1 LAEYEI
7 KGAIS
12 WQIVADRGIISAS
25 RIERVD
31 LTVPNLN
38 VDIHYFEPYRD
49 RRAEEAV
56 TTPVGARNRSQ
67 MLGLG
72 KMRTRE
78 IAPFLARQLGVFLL
92 VGIVM
97 CGAATS
103 LAQNGTTPGPSTPG
117 QSIPGTGGVSTFAG
131 SVPAKLVPGVMPLS
145 LRDAI
150 DRGLK
155 QNLGL
160 LLSHSDIRTAEGQR
174 WEQLSALLP
183 HVTAAPYLAES
194 KINIAELG
202 FTGLAGTLHL
212 SPSIG
217 PFSYFDARANV
228 TQSLFD
234 WKSIN
239 ATRAASQNLKSV
251 SYTFKDARDLVVLA
265 VGYTY
270 LQAIA
275 DEARVETAEAQVNTA
290 QTVYD
295 QAKDQVSAGT
305 SPDIDG
311 LRAKVELQ
319 TRQQQLIQAKNNFA
333 IQKLTVAR
341 VIGLAPGQEFEFT
354 DKSLYEPFEGITVDE
369 ALKRAYASRSD
380 YQAAMADLR
389 AAESARKAA
398 FAGYFPS
405 LSFDADYGTG
415 AAHPSTATQ
424 VYDVKGTL
432 SIPIFLGGSVR
443 GDVLQADA
451 RVEQS
456 RERLDNLR
464 AQIDSDVRA
473 ALLNLQS
480 ASDQVNV
487 ARSNID
493 LSEQTLTQSRD
504 RFSAGVTDTV
514 EVVQSEE
521 AVASAHE
528 QYISSLYSYN
538 YAKISLVR
546 ALGTAEEGVKEY
558 FKGK

>member
-1 LAEYEI
+1 M
-7 KGAIS
+7 
-12 WQIVADRGIISAS
+12 R
-25 RIERVD
+25 
-31 LTVPNLN
+31 
-38 VDIHYFEPYRD
+38 
-49 RRAEEAV
+49 
-56 TTPVGARNRSQ
+56 
-67 MLGLG
+67 LGHKLL
-72 KMRTRE
+72 R
-78 IAPFLARQLGVFLL
+78 VFLSAGVL
-92 VGIVM
+92 F
-97 CGAATS
+97 CGAGTG
-103 LAQNGTTPGPSTPG
+103 LAQTATMAGPSTPG
-117 QSIPGTGGVSTFAG
+117 EAIPGTGGISKFAG
-131 SVPAKLVPGVMPLS
+131 SVPAKLVPGVLPLS

-160 LLSHSDIRTAEGQR
+160 LLSHEDIRSARGER

-183 HVTAAPYLAES
+183 HLTGAPYVAES
-194 KINIAELG
+194 KINIDEAG
-202 FTGLAGTLHL
+202 FAGIAGLFHI
-212 SPSIG
+212 SPSVG

-228 TQSLFD
+228 TQTLFD
-234 WKSIN
+234 WKSIS
-239 ATRAASQNLKSV
+239 ATRAATQSLKSAD
-251 SYTFKDARDLVVLA
+251 YTFKDARDLVVLA

-275 DEARVETAEAQVNTA
+275 DEARIETANAQVKTA
-290 QTVYD
+290 QAIYD
-295 QAKDQVSAGT
+295 QATDQVNAGT
-305 SPDIDG
+305 SPDIDA

-319 TRQQQLIQAKNNFA
+319 TRQQQLIQARNNFA

-354 DKSLYEPFEGITVDE
+354 DKSPYEPFEAITVDE

-380 YQAAMADLR
+380 FQAAMSDVR
-389 AAESARKAA
+389 AAEFSRKAA
-398 FAGYFPS
+398 VAGYFPS
-405 LSFDADYGTG
+405 LSLDADYGLG
-415 AAHPSTATQ
+415 GAHPSTATP
-424 VYDVKGTL
+424 VADVRGTL
-432 SIPIFLGGSVR
+432 TIPIFQGGKVH

-456 RERLDNLR
+456 RERLENLR
-464 AQIDSDVRA
+464 GQIDADVRT

-480 ASDQVNV
+480 AADQVNV

-493 LSEQTLTQSRD
+493 LAEQTLTQSRD

-538 YAKISLVR
+538 YAKISLARAVGVAEQGVR
-546 ALGTAEEGVKEY
+546 EY